1 MNAIFVQVEDAE
13 IARFEADPDSVET
26 LFASVETLFAD
37 QTQPPAGLLN
47 MTAAMQERVRAIG
60 PQTIAATLSRLPE
73 PLRQQIEASLGR
85 TTAAMASGEGGD
97 DILKLME
104 KQSARRVHPGGGKR
118 EVLSLEKAWHGV
130 HYLLAGRSEPGSE
143 LRSQPVLGGVELG
156 DDPEGF
162 SGYGPARY
170 FRAAHVRELSEELR
184 RPEVEAEAAARFDP
198 AKMSELRIYPGWRAG
213 DQDKQWLMEALQR
226 LRDFYSSAAAQ
237 GRAIITSLV

>member
-1 MNAIFVQVEDAE
+1 MSMNAIFVQVEDAE
-13 IARFEADPDSVET
+13 IARFEADPDSVE
-26 LFASVETLFAD
+26 ALFAD
-37 QTQPPAGLLN
+37 QTMAAAGLLN

-60 PQTIAATLSRLPE
+60 PQTIAATLSHLPA

-104 KQSARRVHPGGGKR
+104 KQLARRAGPGGRKR

-130 HYLLAGRSEPGSE
+130 HYLLAGASEPGAE
-143 LRSQPVLGGVELG
+143 LRSQAVLGGVELG

-170 FRAAHVRELSEELR
+170 FRAAQVRELSEELR

-213 DQDKQWLMEALQR
+213 DQDKQWLMEALRR